1 MKRKLLSLLCAAALA
16 LTAGCGASNTQDTP
30 EGTLRVLATTY
41 PVYLFTT
48 AVTEGVEGVEVSL
61 LVNQETSCLHDYTLT
76 VNDMKAIEKADVI
89 VKNGAGFEAFMD
101 DALSHSSAAVIDCSQ
116 GLELLAAR
124 GHDHDHDSTSE
135 TDGEHFDPHFWLD
148 PICAVQ
154 MMSTISMSLNEIVY
168 GDDAANHG
176 EFHTAYL
183 NAVQTLEMARQQWEP
198 LLPAVSG
205 APLITF
211 HDGFQYFAAA
221 FDLELLCSIEEEE
234 GSEASAA
241 DIREIVALVEEHG
254 IPAIF
259 TEKNGSDSTALAIAR
274 ETGCAVGELNLLM
287 SGEGQG
293 LDPYIEA
300 MNQNIHAILEAFQ

>member
-1 MKRKLLSLLCAAALA
+1 MKKKLLSLLCAAALA

-48 AVTEGVEGVEVSL
+48 AVTEGAEGVEVSL

-89 VKNGAGFEAFMD
+89 VKNGAGFETFMD
-101 DALSHSSAAVIDCSQ
+101 DALSHSSAAAIDCSQ

-124 GHDHDHDSTSE
+124 GHDHDHDHASE
-135 TDGEHFDPHFWLD
+135 AEGDHFDPHFWLS
-148 PICAVQ
+148 PAHAAG
-154 MMSTISMSLNEIVY
+154 MLSTVAQGLSELDGANAALYESNAQTAAARLETEI
-168 GDDAANHG
+168 
-176 EFHTAYL
+176 E
-183 NAVQTLEMARQQWEP
+183 TLP
-198 LLPAVSG
+198 DTLPCRD
-205 APLITF
+205 LITF
-211 HDGFQYFAAA
+211 HDGFAYFAQAM
-221 FDLELLCSIEEEE
+221 DLNLLKAIEEEE
-234 GSEASAA
+234 GSESSAA
-241 DIREIVALVEEHG
+241 DIKEIVALVEAGH

-274 ETGCAVGELNLLM
+274 ETGCAVGELSMLM
-287 SGEGQG
+287 NGDGSG
-293 LDPYIEA
+293 LDPYIET

>member
-48 AVTEGVEGVEVSL
+48 AVTEGAEGVEVSL

-76 VNDMKAIEKADVI
+76 VNDMKAIEKANVI

-101 DALSHSSAAVIDCSQ
+101 DALSHSDAAVIDCSH
-116 GLELLAAR
+116 GLELLAAQ
-124 GHDHDHDSTSE
+124 GHDHDHDHGSE
-135 TDGEHFDPHFWLD
+135 AEGDHFDPHFWLS
-148 PICAVQ
+148 PTHVAG
-154 MMSTISMSLNEIVY
+154 MLATITQSLSELDGANAALYESNAQTAAARLETEI
-168 GDDAANHG
+168 
-176 EFHTAYL
+176 E
-183 NAVQTLEMARQQWEP
+183 TLP
-198 LLPAVSG
+198 DTLPCRD
-205 APLITF
+205 LITF
-211 HDGFQYFAAA
+211 HDGFAYFAQAM
-221 FDLELLCSIEEEE
+221 DLNLLKAIEEEE
-234 GSEASAA
+234 GSESSAA
-241 DIREIVALVEEHG
+241 DIKEIVTLVEAGH

-274 ETGCAVGELNLLM
+274 ETGCAVGELSMLM
-287 SGEGQG
+287 NGDGSG
-293 LDPYIEA
+293 LDPYIET